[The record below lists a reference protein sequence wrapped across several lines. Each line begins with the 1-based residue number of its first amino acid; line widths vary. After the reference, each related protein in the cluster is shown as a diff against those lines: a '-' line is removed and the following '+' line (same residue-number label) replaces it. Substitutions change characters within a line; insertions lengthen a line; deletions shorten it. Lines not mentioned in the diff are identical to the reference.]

1 MRGPTMSSTSPA
13 AAITPWR
20 RACPG
25 SEPWPS
31 SGRIS
36 DESARGR
43 EPRVRG
49 AGRERRGGGGR
60 RVRARL
66 RPPPRRLRR
75 GQGRTPG
82 GGAEHR
88 AERARALPSGGS
100 VRWRPGEAGPPPHR
114 PRGEGPA
121 CRREDGDGRRD
132 PRHGGRASGRP
143 QRGRAAAPPPAGGRE
158 PREGLNGAARLLL
171 SPSATVGVRT
181 YLSEPLALEPPRPG
195 FVERIDHL
203 GVASADNG
211 AAVEAFVRRL
221 GCPLESTQTDIEVRI
236 AVESFTSD
244 RYGVAYHA
252 RPPQPAG
259 GARGACVTVGDCEL

>member
-13 AAITPWR
+13 AAITPRR

-82 GGAEHR
+82 AGAEHR
-88 AERARALPSGGS
+88 AEGARALPSGGS
-100 VRWRPGEAGPPPHR
+100 VRWRPGEAGAPPHR
-114 PRGEGPA
+114 PRGEGPL
-121 CRREDGDGRRD
+121 
-132 PRHGGRASGRP
+132 RP
-143 QRGRAAAPPPAGGRE
+143 
-158 PREGLNGAARLLL
+158 
-171 SPSATVGVRT
+171 PSATVGATPSV
-181 YLSEPLALEPPRPG
+181 SEPLALEPPRPG

-236 AVESFTSD
+236 AVERFTSD

-259 GARGACVTVGDCEL
+259 GARGACVTVGDCELEFLPEFDPRPGAPG